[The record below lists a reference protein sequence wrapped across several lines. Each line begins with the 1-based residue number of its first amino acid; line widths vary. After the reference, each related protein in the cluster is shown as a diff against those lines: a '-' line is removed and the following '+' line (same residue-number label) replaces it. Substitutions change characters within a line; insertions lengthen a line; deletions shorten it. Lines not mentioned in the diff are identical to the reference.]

1 MLPKKLSGNLLDVQ
15 KSKQVIDKYLNDV
28 NKNWIMADF
37 RILHRYATSLLET
50 SLEKKNLEIT
60 TSDMKLLVQTLEQ
73 NRQLQLMLES
83 PIVRPEVKLN
93 VLKEIFSDKIAK
105 DSLDFI
111 EFVISKKRES
121 LLGSIGKRFLELRDE
136 HLGIA
141 NVFVTTT
148 ADFTGEQ
155 KNVLQSRMEKILNK
169 KVQLNFKKDENLVGG
184 FIAKVDDTLYDAS
197 IKHQLELLKK
207 QFLTGEIS
215 LN

>member
-1 MLPKKLSGNLLDVQ
+1 
-15 KSKQVIDKYLNDV
+15 
-28 NKNWIMADF
+28 MADF
-37 RILHRYATSLLET
+37 RILHRYATSFLET
-50 SLEKKNLEIT
+50 SLEKKNLEVT

-83 PIVRPEVKLN
+83 PVIKPELKLN
-93 VLKEIFSDKIAK
+93 ILKEIFSNKIAK
-105 DSLDFI
+105 DSMDFI

-141 NVFVTTT
+141 NVFVTTA

-169 KVQLNFKKDENLVGG
+169 KVQLNFKKDANLVGG

>member
-1 MLPKKLSGNLLDVQ
+1 
-15 KSKQVIDKYLNDV
+15 
-28 NKNWIMADF
+28 MADF

-50 SLEKKNLEIT
+50 AIEKNNLDVV
-60 TSDMKLLVQTLEQ
+60 TSDIKLLVETLDQ
-73 NRQLQLMLES
+73 NRQLQLMLDS
-83 PIVRPEVKLN
+83 PIVRPETKLSIM
-93 VLKEIFSDKIAK
+93 KEIFNEKISK
-105 DSLDFI
+105 ESMGFV

-121 LLGSIGKRFLELRDE
+121 LLNSIGKRFLELRDD

-141 NVFVTTT
+141 NVFVTTST
-148 ADFTGEQ
+148 EFSNEQ
-155 KNVLQSRMEKILNK
+155 KNVLQSKLEKILDK
-169 KVQLNFKKDENLVGG
+169 KVRLNFKTDLKLVGG